1 MALLAAT
8 TAMIPAVGGFLAINM
23 LRTESIA

>member
-8 TAMIPAVGGFLAINM
+8 RAMIPAVGGFLAFNV
-23 LRTESIA
+23 LRTEGIA

>member
-8 TAMIPAVGGFLAINM
+8 GATIPAVGGFLAFNM